1 MAELR
6 FPALWRLLSQR
17 PDLLAHHA
25 VAYGALIEEQASL
38 KFAGWRRTVIRQL
51 AIVLMLGIAL
61 ASAELAFLLWLVST
75 VISPA
80 AGLAMLLAPLLPL
93 AIALYLWLSAP
104 DLQTP
109 PVSRVF
115 QEQMAADWQLLQ
127 DALP

>member
-38 KFAGWRRTVIRQL
+38 KFSGWRRTLLRQF
-51 AIVLMLGIAL
+51 AIVLALGVAL
-61 ASAELAFLLWLVST
+61 ASGELAFLLWLVSPA
-75 VISPA
+75 VSPA
-80 AGLAMLLAPLLPL
+80 TCIALVAAPLLPL
-93 AIALYLWLSAP
+93 CIALYLCLTAP
-104 DLQTP
+104 QTQDP
-109 PVSRVF
+109 PVARIF
-115 QEQMAADWQLLQ
+115 KDQLAADWQLLQ